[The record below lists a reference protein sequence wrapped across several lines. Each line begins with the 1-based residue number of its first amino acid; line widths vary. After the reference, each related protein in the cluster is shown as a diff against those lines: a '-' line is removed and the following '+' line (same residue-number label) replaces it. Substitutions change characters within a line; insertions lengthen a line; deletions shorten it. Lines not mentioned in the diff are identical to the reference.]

1 MQLRVGLKQ
10 ARQAGDYQPS
20 RQEREMMEAVQKSQ
34 YTKCQYCGRSFNEEA
49 AKKHIPFCEAQQKK
63 NQMKRR

>member
-1 MQLRVGLKQ
+1 MLEASQPQL
-10 ARQAGDYQPS
+10 
-20 RQEREMMEAVQKSQ
+20 
-34 YTKCQYCGRSFNEEA
+34 TKCQFCGRSFNDNA